1 MVRPRWRKVMR
12 DVWANRTR
20 TLLVVLSIAVGVFAV
35 GTTAGTWVMMSRDLS
50 ADYASIDPSSAI
62 LFTDPLDGQLV
73 DSIRSIPG
81 VGEAEG
87 RFDLTVRIQTAP
99 DEWRNLRLEAI
110 DDFSDIPL
118 DKVRPDSGA
127 WPPPRQE
134 LLVERA
140 SLGLTNSGVGDSLV
154 TRLPNG
160 GQHDLRIAGLAHDLN
175 KVPAP
180 FSGTPVG
187 YITFDTLESLGYP
200 HYYNAVHLLVDG
212 NAADEG
218 HVRSVIDQ
226 VKDEIQ
232 QSGRTVSWVYV
243 PKPGTF
249 PADDILSPMVVV
261 LGTLALLSLFL
272 SAFLLINTISALLMQ
287 QVRQIGMMKS
297 VGARNGQLMRLYLG
311 MVLIFGVLSL
321 ALAIPLA
328 SIVAYGITR
337 YLAGLINFDFSG
349 FRVPVRVVTLEIAVG
364 LLVPL
369 AAALFPIVSGVRVTV
384 REALNSYGAGG
395 GRFGRG
401 RVDRMLQHVRGLSR
415 PLLLSLRNTVR
426 RKVRLLL
433 TLATLALGGAIF
445 IAVFSVRASLL
456 TTLDQST
463 TYLNYDIRVD
473 FDGGYDARSIQ
484 QQALDVPGVTAA
496 EYWGGGNASPVRPD
510 GSEGSSFELDA
521 PPGGTD
527 LLRPTMIQGRWLR
540 PEDQRAIVLDAD
552 VLANEPDI
560 RVGDDI
566 VLDIERQKSTWHVVG
581 IAQTTLSATFIRIG
595 TGYVDLADY
604 TAVVPPSDVNSSL
617 RIKTAQ
623 HDGAFE
629 SSVATA
635 LQDRF
640 EGSGTG
646 VASIRTTAASHEAI
660 RNQFDVLIVFL
671 SIVATLLAIVG
682 ALSLIGTMSMNVHE
696 RAREIGVMRAI
707 GASDGGVLQIFVVEG
722 ICIGVLSAPF
732 GAALAYPISRAL
744 SAVVGQKFT
753 HAPLSYTFSV
763 DSALLWLGIVAVLAA
778 LASFLPAWRAARL
791 SVREVLGYE

>member
-12 DVWANRTR
+12 DVWVNKTR

-50 ADYASIDPSSAI
+50 ADYAAIDPSSAI

-73 DSIRSIPG
+73 DSVRRVPG
-81 VGEAEG
+81 VGVAEG

-110 DDFSDIPL
+110 DDYRDIPL
-118 DKVRPDSGA
+118 DKVRPESGA
-127 WPPPRQE
+127 WPPPDQE
-134 LLVERA
+134 LLIERA
-140 SLGLTNSGVGDSLV
+140 SLGLTNSGVGDLLV

-160 GQHDLRIAGLAHDLN
+160 SQRELRIAGLAHDLN
-175 KVPAP
+175 KVPAS

-187 YITFDTLESLGYP
+187 YITFDTLEWLGYP
-200 HYYNAVHLLVDG
+200 HSYNALHLLVDG
-212 NAADEG
+212 NSDER
-218 HVRSVIDQ
+218 HVRSVIGQ

-232 QSGRTVSWVYV
+232 QSGRTVSWMYV

-249 PADDILSPMVVV
+249 AADDILAPMVVV

-272 SAFLLINTISALLMQ
+272 SGFLLINTTSALLMQ

-321 ALAIPLA
+321 ALAIPLS

-337 YLAGLINFDFSG
+337 YLAGLINFDFRG
-349 FRVPVRVVTLEIAVG
+349 FRVPVEVVALEIAVG
-364 LLVPL
+364 LLIPL
-369 AAALFPIVSGVRVTV
+369 AAALFPVVSGVRVTV

-401 RVDRMLQHVRGLSR
+401 HVDRMLQRVRGVSR

-473 FDGGYDARSIQ
+473 FDGGYDARAIQ
-484 QQALDVPGVTAA
+484 QQAMEVPGVTAA
-496 EYWGGGNASPVRPD
+496 EYWGGGNASVVRPD

-527 LLRPTMIQGRWLR
+527 LLRPTIVQGRWLR
-540 PEDQRAIVLDAD
+540 PDDQRAIVLDAD

-560 RVGDDI
+560 RVGDDV
-566 VLDIERQKSTWHVVG
+566 VLDIERQRSTWHVVG

-617 RIKTAQ
+617 RIKTSQ

-629 SSVATA
+629 SSVATE

-671 SIVATLLAIVG
+671 SVVATLLAIVG
-682 ALSLIGTMSMNVHE
+682 ALSLMGTMSMNVHE
-696 RAREIGVMRAI
+696 RSREIGIMRAI

-763 DSALLWLGIVAVLAA
+763 GSALLWLGFVAVLAA

>member
-12 DVWANRTR
+12 DLWGNKTR

-50 ADYASIDPSSAI
+50 ANYAEINPSSAI
-62 LFTDPLDGQLV
+62 LFTDPFDDGLV
-73 DSIRSIPG
+73 DSIRGMRG
-81 VGEAEG
+81 VGKAEG
-87 RFDLTVRIQTAP
+87 RFDLTVRIKTAP

-110 DDFSDIPL
+110 DDYRDIPI
-118 DKVRPDSGA
+118 DKVRPESGA

-134 LLVERA
+134 LLIERD
-140 SLGLTNSGVGDSLV
+140 SLGLTNSSVGNLLAM
-154 TRLPNG
+154 RLPDG
-160 GQHDLRIAGLAHDLN
+160 SQRDLRIAGLAHDLN
-175 KVPAP
+175 KVPAS
-180 FSGTPVG
+180 FSGTPYG
-187 YITFDTLESLGYP
+187 YITFDTLEWLGYP
-200 HYYNAVHLLVDG
+200 RSFNALHLLVDG
-212 NAADEG
+212 NNADER
-218 HVRSVIDQ
+218 HVRSVIDE
-226 VKDEIQ
+226 VRAETER
-232 QSGRTVSWVYV
+232 SGRTVSWMWI

-249 PADDILSPMVVV
+249 AADDILAPMVVV

-272 SAFLLINTISALLMQ
+272 SGFLLVNTTSALLMQ

-337 YLAGLINFDFSG
+337 YLAGLINFDFGG
-349 FRVPVRVVTLEIAVG
+349 FRVPLEVVTLEIAVG

-369 AAALFPIVSGVRVTV
+369 AAALLPVVSGVRVTV
-384 REALNSYGAGG
+384 REALTSYGAGG
-395 GRFGRG
+395 NQFGRG
-401 RVDRMLQHVRGLSR
+401 HVDRMLQRVRGLSR
-415 PLLLSLRNTVR
+415 PMLLSMRNTVR

-473 FDGGYDARSIQ
+473 FDGAYDARAIESE
-484 QQALDVPGVTAA
+484 AMGVPGVTAA
-496 EYWGGGNASPVRPD
+496 EFWGGGNASRVRPD
-510 GSEGSSFELDA
+510 GSEGSSFELNA
-521 PPGGTD
+521 PPGGTG
-527 LLRPTMIQGRWLR
+527 LLRPTIIQGRWLR
-540 PEDQRAIVLDAD
+540 PDDQRAIVLDTD

-560 RVGDDI
+560 RVGDEV
-566 VLDIERQKSTWHVVG
+566 VLDIERGKAPWHVVG

-595 TGYVDLADY
+595 TGYVNLADY
-604 TAVVPPSDVNSSL
+604 TAIVPPSEVNSSL
-617 RIKTAQ
+617 RIKTSQ
-623 HDGAFE
+623 HDAAFE

-635 LQDRF
+635 LQDRY
-640 EGSGTG
+640 EGTG
-646 VASIRTTAASHEAI
+646 TRVALIRTTSASHEAI
-660 RNQFDVLIVFL
+660 RNQFDVLLVFL

-682 ALSLIGTMSMNVHE
+682 ALSLMGTMSMNVHE
-696 RAREIGVMRAI
+696 RAREIGIMRAI

-722 ICIGVLSAPF
+722 ICIGVLSAPM
-732 GAALAYPISRAL
+732 GAALAIPISRAL
-744 SAVVGQKFT
+744 SAVVGEKFT

-763 DSALLWLGIVAVLAA
+763 GGALLWLGFVGVLAA
-778 LASFLPAWRAARL
+778 LASFLPAWNASRL